1 MSNSVLISVI
11 MSVYNTREEWLRE
24 AIESILNQSFSNF
37 EFIIILDCPTDNS
50 RSIVY
55 EYAKSDNR
63 IRIIENE
70 KNMGLTA
77 NLNKA
82 MLLSNGKYI
91 ARMDS
96 DDIAMPERLMQEFK
110 YMESNL
116 DVAVVGSK
124 ALAFTE
130 SGEIKVIGSQLTESR
145 ELNRIKMLFFNAGIV
160 HPTAFIR
167 KSFVTE
173 KKINY
178 DLGMKKS
185 QDYSLWLDVMENSGV
200 IEEIDRP
207 LLRYRIHSNQITQKD
222 SAEQIRCVQK
232 AMSKRL
238 FEMKLNYD
246 ERQLGIH
253 YSLYVFNGEYKVQEY
268 DEYIDYIINANKDT
282 KKYDPVLFKKY
293 LLKLWFHDIGKA
305 VIKYKKISFLKSK
318 YLLKAVL
325 NSILKLD

>member
-1 MSNSVLISVI
+1 MSNNVLISVI
-11 MSVYNTREEWLRE
+11 MSVYNTKEKWLRE

-50 RSIVY
+50 RSVVY
-55 EYAKSDNR
+55 EYAKSDDR

-82 MLLSNGKYI
+82 VLLSNGKYI

-96 DDIAMPERLMQEFK
+96 DDIALPERLMLEFE

-124 ALAFTE
+124 AIALTE
-130 SGEIKVIGSQLTESR
+130 KGDTKVIGSQLTKSR

-167 KSFVTE
+167 KSFLVE

-178 DLGMKKS
+178 DVELKKS
-185 QDYSLWLDVMENSGV
+185 QDYGLWLDVMENSGV
-200 IEEIDRP
+200 IEEINRP
-207 LLRYRIHSNQITQKD
+207 LLRYRIHSNQITQKH
-222 SAEQIRCVQK
+222 SVEQSRCAQK
-232 AMSKRL
+232 AMSYRL
-238 FEMKLNYD
+238 SEMKDNYD
-246 ERQLGIH
+246 ENQLGIH
-253 YSLYVFNGEYKVQEY
+253 YSLYVFNCAYEVQEY
-268 DEYIDYIINANKDT
+268 DKYIDYIINANRNSQ
-282 KKYDPVLFKKY
+282 KYNPTLFEKY

-305 VIKYKKISFLKSK
+305 IIIYKKISFLKSR
-318 YLLKAVL
+318 YLLKAAL
-325 NSILKLD
+325 GSISKLD